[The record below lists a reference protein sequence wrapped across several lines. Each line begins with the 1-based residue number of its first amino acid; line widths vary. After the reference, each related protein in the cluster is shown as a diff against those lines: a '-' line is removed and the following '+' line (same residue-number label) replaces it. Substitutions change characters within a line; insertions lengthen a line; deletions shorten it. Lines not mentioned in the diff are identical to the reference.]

1 MPIKNRSQAYYEKK
15 AKRLQVML
23 DDAIETRH
31 RVQREY
37 QEFKA
42 HSHEVLTSH
51 LGKIRRQDETLASN
65 NMTIQELNDQ
75 VAVQWKQRAEARS
88 DVERAERFAHET
100 AEKHNK
106 LAFQL
111 EDADQKLRNARR
123 ERDDISAT
131 WHSTLLELAEA
142 KRTLRYRIWVGVTR
156 STSYL
161 QAWLSS
167 KALRL
172 KNRWFI
178 RRLSKARVTA
188 MQEAGYIPE
197 KLIKVAH
204 RYWEADRERI
214 NGNVYTEVQTTV
226 GPRTIIEKPSWLQK
240 WKIWRGRA

>member
-1 MPIKNRSQAYYEKK
+1 MSVKNPKPPAALRKIRRLERQLEQASDRREMLNGQFLEY
-15 AKRLQVML
+15 KRHAQGLL
-23 DDAIETRH
+23 T
-31 RVQREY
+31 EY
-37 QEFKA
+37 LA
-42 HSHEVLTSH
+42 
-51 LGKIRRQDETLASN
+51 KIRRQDETLASN

-75 VAVQWKQRAEARS
+75 VAVQWRQRAEARS
-88 DVERAERFAHET
+88 DVERAEKLASE
-100 AEKHNK
+100 AVAKHNRMVQEVQEWRA
-106 LAFQL
+106 LVN
-111 EDADQKLRNARR
+111 DLRRNNNVL
-123 ERDDISAT
+123 RDDLS
-131 WHSTLLELAEA
+131 EA
-142 KRTLRYRIWVGVTR
+142 RRTLRYRIWVVVTR
-156 STSYL
+156 STSQL

-214 NGNVYTEVQTTV
+214 NGDVYTEVTTPH
-226 GPRTIIEKPSWLQK
+226 GPKTIIEKPSWLQK